1 MASRPERRCARWR
14 PFPGLYG
21 APSVTKTVLVLG
33 ASGYVGS
40 RLVEALR
47 RTDWATPVAGMRPR
61 TVRGA
66 TPPGIEVRTYEAR
79 NPSSLEATLVN
90 IDCVVNCVAG
100 DPGSMIMS
108 ARHLFAAALGTRVE
122 RVVHISSMV
131 VYGGATGVVDEQ
143 SPIAA
148 GGGGYTRAK
157 LAGERLARDYSQRGG
172 KVVVLRPSCI
182 YGPGSEQWTGRIGRL
197 LRARRI
203 GDLGPAGDGCCNLI
217 YIDDMVSAVVQALR
231 RPGLDGE
238 VFNVSEPD
246 PETWNRYFVRFGR
259 ALGATPIRRISSR
272 RLMLET
278 KLLAPILQ
286 ASRLLGRRLGMEAVR
301 LPEPIP
307 TSLAL
312 LWRQDIRLDHRKSDA
327 LLRFSR
333 TSLADG
339 VAASA
344 RWLGP

>member
-1 MASRPERRCARWR
+1 M
-14 PFPGLYG
+14 
-21 APSVTKTVLVLG
+21 KNVLVLG
-33 ASGYVGS
+33 AGGYVGS
-40 RLVEALR
+40 RLVEALG
-47 RTDWATPVAGMRPR
+47 RTDWATPIAGIRPR
-61 TVRGA
+61 AARLTIPSDV
-66 TPPGIEVRTYEAR
+66 EVRAYEAA
-79 NPSSLEATLVN
+79 NPSALGETLAD

-100 DPGSMIMS
+100 DLASMIMS
-108 ARHLFAAALGTRVE
+108 ARHLFATALATRVE
-122 RVVHISSMV
+122 RIVHISSMV
-131 VYGGATGVVDEQ
+131 VYGGATGVVDER
-143 SPIAA
+143 SPIATE
-148 GGGGYTRAK
+148 GGGYAGAK

-172 KVVVLRPSCI
+172 KAVVLRPSCI

-217 YIDDMVSAVVQALR
+217 YIDDMVSAIVQALR

-238 VFNVSEPD
+238 VFNVSEPH

-286 ASRLLGRRLGMEAVR
+286 ASRLLGRRLGIEAVR
-301 LPEPIP
+301 LPEPISP
-307 TSLAL
+307 SLAL

-327 LLRFSR
+327 LLGFSR
-333 TSLADG
+333 TSLTEG
-339 VAASA
+339 FAASA
-344 RWLGP
+344 RWLGS